1 MLVKNKFGVKTIFE
15 RCSESEVI
23 ISSEY
28 EIPGLNSEERFI
40 KFSTKVPL
48 RAPLPREF
56 IRKFVDKIE
65 SKYAYARVFLAF
77 YQQDHVDVINNTLL
91 HHGYRSLGVAP

>member
-1 MLVKNKFGVKTIFE
+1 MLVKNKLGIKTTFE
-15 RCSESEVI
+15 RCSESDVI

-48 RAPLPREF
+48 RAPLSRDF

-65 SKYAYARVFLAF
+65 SKYTHARVFLAF
-77 YQQDHVDVINNTLL
+77 YQQDHIEVINNTLL
-91 HHGYRSLGVAP
+91 HHGYKSLDIIL